1 MSSKKVTIKHI
12 AQAAGVSFSTV
23 GKALHNDPLVNKETM
38 KKIIRIAGELNYYPN
53 LLAKGLRNK
62 KTETIG
68 VIFNDL
74 KNPVYSEIIKAIEE
88 ILNNLNFT
96 MLLCD
101 SNFQEKLEKKNIV
114 TMLSKDVAGIIISP
128 VNEKSENIQL
138 IAENNLK
145 AVFLDCT
152 PDYPGISYVYVNHE
166 RAAFLATE
174 YLIKNGHNN
183 ILLLNG
189 PCGLSSAQHFLKG
202 YLKAF
207 SFYGLI
213 PADNLIKSIN
223 ISIAGGRSIFKT
235 LYKCKKDSGRTDFTA
250 IVTLSDLIAM
260 GTYKAARELSLK
272 IPEDFSII
280 GYDNIFCSE
289 ILDPPL
295 TSVNY
300 PKTITGKTGINM
312 LIDQINNRENKSK
325 TIIIEPGLVKRDSVK
340 KIIDRF

>member
-1 MSSKKVTIKHI
+1 VSSKKVTIKHI
-12 AQAAGVSFSTV
+12 AEAAGVSFSTV
-23 GKALHNDPLVNKETM
+23 GKALHDDLLVNKETR
-38 KKIIRIAGELNYYPN
+38 KKILKIAKELNYYPN
-53 LLAKGLRNK
+53 LLAKGLRIK

-101 SNFQEKLEKKNIV
+101 SNFQEKLEKKNII

-128 VNEKSENIQL
+128 VNENSENIKL
-138 IAENNLK
+138 ITENNLK
-145 AVFLDCT
+145 AVFIDCT
-152 PDYPGISYVYVNHE
+152 PDFPDVSYVYVNHE
-166 RAAFLATE
+166 NAAFLATE
-174 YLIKNGHNN
+174 YLIKNGHKN

-189 PCGLSSAQHFLKG
+189 PRELSSSQHFLKG

-207 SFYGLI
+207 SYYNLK

-223 ISIAGGRSIFKT
+223 ISIASGCNSFKI
-235 LYKCKKDSGRTDFTA
+235 LYKDKKDVDYINFTA

-260 GTYKAARELSLK
+260 GIYKAVRELSLK

-280 GYDNIFCSE
+280 GYDNLFCAE
-289 ILDPPL
+289 ALNPPL
-295 TSVNY
+295 TTVHY
-300 PKTITGKTGINM
+300 PKIITGRNSINM
-312 LIDQINNRENKSK
+312 LLNQINNKENGSK
-325 TIIIEPGLVKRDSVK
+325 KIIIEPRLVKRDSVK
-340 KIIDRF
+340 KINR